1 MKGSLFGALLVVVAA
16 VGGFV
21 YTVEAGNEPLL
32 GLDLQGGVS
41 VVLQPSEDSEDPSD
55 EALDQALEII
65 RNRVDGLGV
74 AEPEISR
81 QGDAIV
87 VELPGV
93 DQQQRALELVGQTA
107 ELRFRPVLLDT
118 STMLSLGFVSPD
130 DLGLEVEDTDTATDD
145 TTSDDTST
153 DETDSDVGGVS
164 TFDPETGEI
173 TEVDGDGADEQGMAP
188 LRRRQTTSTTETP
201 PGTDDDVITADEA
214 DTGTETDTGETDT
227 EADADAEAET
237 DADADAASAETDA
250 LLAELTEQCGGGLTA
265 PEDNHPESAVVLADA
280 DGLPLCLGPTVV
292 YGTDADG
299 EPKYLTGAAL
309 EGADVGF
316 DGFSWRVNPT
326 FKAGEDGID
335 AFNYAA
341 TLCFG
346 GSEACPF
353 GRLAIALDEV
363 VVSAPTIQT
372 SNFQRDQIE
381 ISGNFDE
388 ESANDLAL
396 ALRYGALPVDL
407 VAQDVRTVSATVG
420 DDVLRSGVIAGLIG
434 LGLVALYLLAFYRLA
449 GLVAVAGLLLSGLM
463 LWSII
468 GWLGATQGLAISL
481 AGIVGLIVS
490 IGVSADSNIV
500 YFENVKEQSAAGK
513 RVSTAVERAY
523 QSAISTIVKADVVS
537 LIAAGLLYYLTV
549 GAVKGFALY
558 LGVATILDL
567 VVSLLFMR
575 PALAWLAARGAVQA
589 DPRRLGMPGGAK

>member
-1 MKGSLFGALLVVVAA
+1 
-16 VGGFV
+16 
-21 YTVEAGNEPLL
+21 
-32 GLDLQGGVS
+32 
-41 VVLQPSEDSEDPSD
+41 
-55 EALDQALEII
+55 I
-65 RNRVDGLGV
+65 
-74 AEPEISR
+74 
-81 QGDAIV
+81 
-87 VELPGV
+87 
-93 DQQQRALELVGQTA
+93 
-107 ELRFRPVLLDT
+107 
-118 STMLSLGFVSPD
+118 
-130 DLGLEVEDTDTATDD
+130 
-145 TTSDDTST
+145 
-153 DETDSDVGGVS
+153 
-164 TFDPETGEI
+164 
-173 TEVDGDGADEQGMAP
+173 ADEG
-188 LRRRQTTSTTETP
+188 
-201 PGTDDDVITADEA
+201 
-214 DTGTETDTGETDT
+214 
-227 EADADAEAET
+227 
-237 DADADAASAETDA
+237 TDA
-250 LLAELTEQCGGGLTA
+250 LLADLTERCGGGLTA
-265 PEDNHPESAVVLADA
+265 PEDNDPAVTVVLADA

-292 YGTDADG
+292 YGTDDNG
-299 EPKYLTGAAL
+299 DPKYLTGAAL

-335 AFNYAA
+335 AFNFAA
-341 TLCFG
+341 SLCFG

-353 GRLAIALDEV
+353 GRLAIALDEL
-363 VVSAPTIQT
+363 VVSAPTINVG
-372 SNFQRDQIE
+372 SFQRDQIE
-381 ISGNFDE
+381 ISGSFDE

-434 LGLVALYLLAFYRLA
+434 LGLVAIYLLAFYRLA
-449 GLVAVAGLLLSGLM
+449 GLVAVAGLVLSGLM

-589 DPRRLGMPGGAK
+589 DPRRLGMPEGAK